1 MTPPSPCKNCGMA
14 LTDDNKFCPRCGT
27 PTDPT
32 DLSTVPGVS
41 QPIAPAN
48 YGSPPHEAPQQ
59 SPYPPSNPYPYAPP
73 PPWPTRNRSTIVL
86 IALVVLLILS
96 GIIGYSVFTRGA
108 IQASATATAQ
118 TQASVTAQAQ
128 LNATATAQ
136 TQANATAT
144 AIAIATGPPIGFSVT
159 TLRSGQVIPHG
170 IAFTINGTY
179 SSAGSGRVWVV
190 LEDNLGQYYLQ
201 TPPVRFNGDGTWIA
215 MNINPAL
222 EITRVDFVYVT
233 TAGDMLFK
241 QKVAAKDFGAFST
254 LPAGSTPLKSIP
266 IVVS

>member
-1 MTPPSPCKNCGMA
+1 MA

-48 YGSPPHEAPQQ
+48 YGSPPHGAPQQ
-59 SPYPPSNPYPYAPP
+59 SPYPSNPYAPR
-73 PPWPTRNRSTIVL
+73 PPWYIRNRSTIVL

-118 TQASVTAQAQ
+118 TQA
-128 LNATATAQ
+128 
-136 TQANATAT
+136 NATAT

-159 TLRSGQVIPHG
+159 TLHSGQVIPHG

-254 LPAGSTPLKSIP
+254 LPADSTPPLQSIP